1 MKLYYENTNVSLYQ
15 GDMLKVLDTFEEDS
29 IDCIVTDPPYELNFM
44 NKGWDNTG
52 IVFNVETWKKCLR
65 VLKPGGYLLCFG
77 ASRIFHRVFCAIEDA
92 GFEIRDTIMWLYGSG
107 FPKSMNI
114 GKAIEGKLTIRSAN
128 VKDIKQLDGEKT
140 RVTCGFNK
148 AGKETEYRDKEY
160 ELVKPEVNYHT
171 DLGKQWSSWGTAL
184 KPAYEPIMVARKPF
198 DGSLVDN
205 VLANGVG
212 GFNIDECRVG
222 TDVIAGG
229 TMPDFRDIGQKSKE
243 VIGIDKLSF
252 GQVEN
257 AKRKPLDDHIGRFPS
272 NLILTY
278 DDNSKEEVCGGM
290 PYTKSTGGSGEAS
303 IKSGLSGRI
312 YNGGWSHEKA
322 GSNIGGLGDEGS
334 AARYFKN
341 CEYDDNDLEDA
352 RRYYYCPKAS
362 KKDRDEGL
370 DQFETKK
377 TGELQGGRQEGSA
390 GSIMLNADGT
400 TRVNPYAGGGT
411 PKKNIHP
418 TVKPTS
424 LMQYLV
430 RLVAPKNAIILDPF
444 NGSGSTGKA
453 CMLENRERDTNY
465 KYIGIDLSEEY
476 LNISKARIEWALGGD
491 ISIILNNG
499 DQPDAVTDAATP
511 VIKKNKLW

>member
-1 MKLYYENTNVSLYQ
+1 MKKYQ
-15 GDMLKVLDTFEEDS
+15 VVIKNKTFEIIQD
-29 IDCIVTDPPYELNFM
+29 DD
-44 NKGWDNTG
+44 
-52 IVFNVETWKKCLR
+52 
-65 VLKPGGYLLCFG
+65 
-77 ASRIFHRVFCAIEDA
+77 
-92 GFEIRDTIMWLYGSG
+92 
-107 FPKSMNI
+107 
-114 GKAIEGKLTIRSAN
+114 GKFIIPEY
-128 VKDIKQLDGEKT
+128 IKEQEQ
-140 RVTCGFNK
+140 F
-148 AGKETEYRDKEY
+148 
-160 ELVKPEVNYHT
+160 
-171 DLGKQWSSWGTAL
+171 GTAL

-257 AKRKPLDDHIGRFPS
+257 AKRKPLDDHIGRFPA
-272 NLILTY
+272 NVILTY
-278 DDNSKEEVCGGM
+278 DDTDEEEVCGGF
-290 PYTKSTGGSGEAS
+290 PDTKSSKTNSKLLDIRGNN
-303 IKSGLSGRI
+303 
-312 YNGGWSHEKA
+312 YNNAHKTLEVAYERGYT
-322 GSNIGGLGDEGS
+322 DEGS

-362 KKDRDEGL
+362 KKDRNEGIL
-370 DQFETKK
+370 GK
-377 TGELQGGRQEGSA
+377 RN
-390 GSIMLNADGT
+390 M
-400 TRVNPYAGGGT
+400 
-411 PKKNIHP
+411 HP
-418 TVKPTS
+418 TVKPSS
-424 LMQYLV
+424 LLRYLI

-476 LNISKARIEWALGGD
+476 LNISKARIEWALDGD

-499 DQPDAVTDAATP
+499 DQPDDAADAATS

>member
-29 IDCIVTDPPYELNFM
+29 IDCIITDPPYELNFM

-77 ASRIFHRVFCAIEDA
+77 APRIFHRVFCAIEDA

-114 GKAIEGKLTIRSAN
+114 GKAIGGKLTIGSAN
-128 VKDIKQLDGEKT
+128 VKDIKKLDGEKT
-140 RVTCGFNK
+140 KVTCGFNK
-148 AGKETEYRDKEY
+148 TGKEAGYRDKEY
-160 ELVKPEVNYHT
+160 ELVKTEVNYHT
-171 DLGKQWSSWGTAL
+171 DLGKQWSGWGTAL

-212 GFNIDECRVG
+212 GINIDECRVG

-229 TMPDFRDIGQKSKE
+229 TIPDFRDIGQKSKDI
-243 VIGIDKLSF
+243 IGIDKLSF

-272 NLILTY
+272 NVILTY

-303 IKSGLSGRI
+303 IKSGLNGQV
-312 YNGGWSHEKA
+312 YQGGWSHDKV
-322 GSNIGGLGDEGS
+322 GSHFGGLGDEGS
-334 AARYFKN
+334 ASRYFKN
-341 CEYDDNDLEDA
+341 CEYDDNDLEDI

-362 KKDRDEGL
+362 KKDRNEGIL
-370 DQFETKK
+370 GK
-377 TGELQGGRQEGSA
+377 RN
-390 GSIMLNADGT
+390 M
-400 TRVNPYAGGGT
+400 
-411 PKKNIHP
+411 HP
-418 TVKPTS
+418 TVKPSS
-424 LMQYLV
+424 LLRYLI

-476 LNISKARIEWALGGD
+476 LNISKARIEWALDGD
-491 ISIILNNG
+491 ISTTLNSS
-499 DQPDAVTDAATP
+499 DQLDDAASAEVL